1 MHTVFHAHALV
12 ERLPLALSALLA
24 IDAGRLVAGA
34 DNGSLLLYTINAD
47 NDHDGGDCT
56 VALQESRSVVSRKR
70 VDAIFLVSA
79 ADAASASATAHS
91 SSSSFLAVLSDGI
104 IALRNVDTLAPIQQL
119 DSVKG
124 VTLMTAPAST
134 VSVSTETK
142 TSVPSVL
149 CAAVKK
155 KLVVFALTGESLVV
169 TKEIALTDRPR
180 CLLWGPTPTTLYIGY
195 TRTISVVDL
204 SSGTIRELHA
214 FRTSI
219 VSSFGNFAPMKQTS
233 AMSLELLPNNRVL
246 ATREDTTIVLD
257 EKGDIVPD
265 LEVQWDRSPQQVVPS
280 PPFVVGLF
288 PGQLVVQNLRSGG
301 SGGHAVQTL
310 PLANAHLLA
319 FGSSSSSLVASPSAI
334 WRLIPIDFEDQIE
347 QLVSASLFSQAQALV
362 EDLDFPSE
370 SDKVANVMRIRGMY
384 AHHLFRIEHKYAEA
398 LAILQ
403 ELQASPLDII
413 NLYPDLAPPEPGG
426 GGHGDGDETGGAGGD
441 GRAPAPDVPQ
451 TDSKAVRMLLTYL
464 TEQRAVLAKLRLQQE
479 RHGAAAAASESLSL
493 HAQGHDKQGNKVY
506 PVLAD
511 TLYLSEVID
520 TTLLKVYLRINEA
533 LVGPLLRV
541 SNYCNVEE
549 SEALLLERGKHDEL
563 VGLYRAKGLHRKALD
578 FLKQKAVSP
587 ESTAGEVEKM
597 VAYLH
602 ALNIN
607 DDMDLVLDYAT
618 WILQKDPEEGMKV
631 FTEYYDDVGYE
642 ARKRIVRFL
651 ESISDDFAIA
661 YLEHLITELG
671 DTDPDL
677 SDALVF
683 CYIAKLKRELA
694 SRTGLQGPMVPKRD
708 GGNAAQSSAAKI
720 QPDSGRSFWDLRR
733 KLAEFLETST
743 YYRAE
748 KVLASFPTDALCEE
762 RATVL
767 SRLKRHEEALR
778 IYTEQVRNYR
788 LANLYCE
795 RHYDPDDPASRDVF
809 IILLRIYLAMV
820 AADEF
825 PMAEVHSF
833 LTAYGASIN
842 AAQAL
847 HILPDTVPLQN
858 LLGYF
863 ERGMHDMHRTRNMNE
878 VVKNLLKAEVVQFK
892 ERLTHVQA
900 KRIPITEERMCS
912 ICLKRIANSV
922 FTHFPNGVV
931 VHAYC
936 ASRK

>member
-1 MHTVFHAHALV
+1 MVLTNS
-12 ERLPLALSALLA
+12 LSS
-24 IDAGRLVAGA
+24 IFPK
-34 DNGSLLLYTINAD
+34 
-47 NDHDGGDCT
+47 DG
-56 VALQESRSVVSRKR
+56 V
-70 VDAIFLVSA
+70 
-79 ADAASASATAHS
+79 
-91 SSSSFLAVLSDGI
+91 
-104 IALRNVDTLAPIQQL
+104 IALHNVNTLAPMQQV
-119 DSVKG
+119 DSIKG
-124 VTLMTAPAST
+124 VTLMAAPTSAVIISAETQASL
-134 VSVSTETK
+134 
-142 TSVPSVL
+142 PPVL

-155 KLVVFALTGESLVV
+155 KLVD
-169 TKEIALTDRPR
+169 IPLTDRPR
-180 CLLWGPTPTTLYIGY
+180 CLLWGPTPTAIYIGF
-195 TRTISVVDL
+195 TRTIAAIDL
-204 SSGTIRELHA
+204 STGIISELHA

-219 VSSFGNFAPMKQTS
+219 VSSFGNFAPIKQAG
-233 AMSLELLPNNRVL
+233 AMSLELLPNARVL
-246 ATREDTTIVLD
+246 ATREDTTVVID

-265 LEVQWDRSPQQVVPS
+265 LEVQWDRSPLQVVPW
-280 PPFVVGLF
+280 PPFIIGMF
-288 PGQLVVQNLRSGG
+288 PGQLVVQNMRGG
-301 SGGHAVQTL
+301 GGAANSAVQTL
-310 PLANAHLLA
+310 PLPNSHLLA
-319 FGSSSSSLVASPSAI
+319 FGPSHLVASPSAI

-347 QLVSASLFSQAQALV
+347 QLVLASSFAQAQALV

-370 SDKVANVMRIRGMY
+370 SDKIANVMRIRGMY
-384 AHHLFRIEHKYAEA
+384 AHHLFRTEHRYAEA

-426 GGHGDGDETGGAGGD
+426 GHGEEEDEKSGAG
-441 GRAPAPDVPQ
+441 PAPEVPQ

-464 TEQRAVLAKLRLQQE
+464 TEQRAVLSKLRLQQE
-479 RHGAAAAASESLSL
+479 RHTAATGVGAEL
-493 HAQGHDKQGNKVY
+493 QGNEVY

-511 TLYLSEVID
+511 TVYLSEVID

-578 FLKQKAVSP
+578 FLKQRAVSP
-587 ESTAGEVEKM
+587 DSTASEIAKM
-597 VAYLH
+597 VTYLH

-607 DDMDLVLDYAT
+607 DEMDLVLDYAT

-631 FTEYYDDVGYE
+631 FTEYYDDVGHD
-642 ARKRIVRFL
+642 ARTRIVRFL

-661 YLEHLITELG
+661 YLEHLISELG

-677 SDALVF
+677 SDSLVF
-683 CYIAKLKRELA
+683 CYVAKLKRELA
-694 SRTGLQGPMVPKRD
+694 SRTGLQGPMVPNRD
-708 GGNAAQSSAAKI
+708 AGKDESPAKKNI
-720 QPDSGRSFWDLRR
+720 DSGRSFWDMRR
-733 KLAEFLETST
+733 KLAEFLETSS
-743 YYRAE
+743 YYRAD
-748 KVLASFPTDALCEE
+748 KVLASFPTDALYEE

-795 RHYDPDDPASRDVF
+795 RHYDPDDPESRDVF

-820 AADEF
+820 AADEY

-833 LTAYGASIN
+833 LTTYGASIN

-847 HILPDTVPLQN
+847 YILPDTVPLQN

-863 ERGMHDMHRTRNMNE
+863 ERGMHDLHRARNMNE
-878 VVKNLLKAEVVQFK
+878 VVKNLLKAEVIQFK

>member
-34 DNGSLLLYTINAD
+34 DNGSLLLYTITAENE
-47 NDHDGGDCT
+47 HDGGDCT

-70 VDAIFLVSA
+70 VDSICLVSTA
-79 ADAASASATAHS
+79 AAA
-91 SSSSFLAVLSDGI
+91 SSFLAVLSDGI
-104 IALRNVDTLAPIQQL
+104 IALHNVDTLAPVQQV

-124 VTLMTAPAST
+124 VILMTAPASA
-134 VSVSTETK
+134 VSTLTEIE
-142 TSVPSVL
+142 TSVPPVL
-149 CAAVKK
+149 CAALKK
-155 KLVVFALTGESLVV
+155 KLVVFALTSESLVV

-204 SSGTIRELHA
+204 SSGTIRELHS

-219 VSSFGNFAPMKQTS
+219 VSSFGNFAPLKQTG
-233 AMSLELLPNNRVL
+233 AVSLELLPNNRVL
-246 ATREDTTIVLD
+246 VTREDTTVVID
-257 EKGDIVPD
+257 EKGDIVSD
-265 LEVQWDRSPQQVVPS
+265 LEVQWDRSPLQVVPS

-288 PGQLVVQNLRSGG
+288 PGQLVVQNMRSGG

-319 FGSSSSSLVASPSAI
+319 FSSSSSSSNLVASPSAI

-384 AHHLFRIEHKYAEA
+384 AHHLFRTEHKYAEA

-426 GGHGDGDETGGAGGD
+426 GGGHGEGEETGGAGG
-441 GRAPAPDVPQ
+441 GGGGGGPASEVPQ

-479 RHGAAAAASESLSL
+479 RHSAAAAAATATGNANPESLTPP
-493 HAQGHDKQGNKVY
+493 DDQGNQVY

-587 ESTAGEVEKM
+587 ESTASEVEKM

-631 FTEYYDDVGYE
+631 FTEYYDDVGCE

-677 SDALVF
+677 SDSLVF
-683 CYIAKLKRELA
+683 CYVAKLKRELA

-708 GGNAAQSSAAKI
+708 GGQATAKI
-720 QPDSGRSFWDLRR
+720 ADSGRSFWDLRR
-733 KLAEFLETST
+733 KLAEFLETSS

-748 KVLASFPTDALCEE
+748 KVLASFPTDALFEE

-833 LTAYGASIN
+833 LTTYGASIN